1 MKDMETRQVIL
12 SPVYFQ
18 NDMIVSLDN
27 GDMLKCNIQ
36 NSLKTLN
43 PEQEPANTECPRIY
57 RPLLI
62 REVNLTFIYCYVN
75 AESNAEFHFF

>member
-1 MKDMETRQVIL
+1 MFRCCL
-12 SPVYFQ
+12 Q

-36 NSLKTLN
+36 NSLRNLN

-57 RPLLI
+57 RPLLT
-62 REVNLTFIYCYVN
+62 REVSYMEDLV
-75 AESNAEFHFF
+75 